1 MEHFVLLCTGGIGS
15 GKSFVAKVF
24 NAVGVPSYDCDS
36 RARGLYDTDRRL
48 SLAVDAAVGGGV
60 MVDGAIDRKRL
71 AEAIFSSRGKREAVE
86 ALVHPA
92 VLEDFGRWVACQ
104 RSRIVIVE
112 SAIMLDKPI
121 FADVP
126 DAVLT
131 VTAPEDVR
139 VSRVISR
146 DSVTAGDVMRRI
158 ASQSVESDF
167 ALRADYVVVNDGS
180 RAILPQ
186 VMEIIRKIEKY
197 GKDKS

>member
-48 SLAVDAAVGGGV
+48 ALAVDAAVGGGV

-146 DSVTAGDVMRRI
+146 DSVTAGDVMHRI